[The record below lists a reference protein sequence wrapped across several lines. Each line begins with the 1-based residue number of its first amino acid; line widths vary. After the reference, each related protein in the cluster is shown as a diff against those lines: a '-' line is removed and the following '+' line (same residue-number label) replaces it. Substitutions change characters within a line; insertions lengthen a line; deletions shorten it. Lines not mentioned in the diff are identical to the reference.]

1 MKRVLVFAVFLL
13 SISINSCKQETDKTS
28 VFEGT
33 FKAPIVYVKY
43 DKVVVTRVDNQSFSI
58 QYVLGSSA
66 PFLIIPTAT
75 LDSDST
81 FSFDL
86 AASVNQSIEK
96 FSVKGNGKIFPNRI
110 LITGSAINQ
119 TNEFDFYNLTF
130 EGYKK

>member
-1 MKRVLVFAVFLL
+1 MKRVLVFAAFLL
-13 SISINSCKQETDKTS
+13 SLSIHSCKQETDKTA

-33 FKAPIVYVKY
+33 FKAPVAYVKY

-75 LDSDST
+75 LANDST

-86 AASVNQSIEK
+86 AASVNQSVEK

-110 LITGSAINQ
+110 LINGSAINQ